1 MNRTS
6 RICVVL
12 ALAVAVVSCGGNS
25 SLDNSV
31 ATVFLTV
38 DIQENNPDIDICF
51 QVGDITV
58 DNMEITSNTKDPGG
72 TTSANQDVT
81 LTRWVI
87 TPYRTDGGSTASP
100 EWSYDQSVF
109 VPAGGSAG
117 LDNYRVYPFEFLSEV
132 PLAYLLPENGGFD
145 PETGNTNIRQSLE
158 LQIFGRTASGK
169 SIATEKV
176 SIAYNFFCSGKSSG
190 GLKP

>member
-1 MNRTS
+1 MK
-6 RICVVL
+6 RIMQVCIVL

-25 SLDNSV
+25 SLDNTV

-38 DIQENNPDIDICF
+38 DIQQNNPDIDICF
-51 QVGDITV
+51 QLGDITV
-58 DNMEITSNTKDPGG
+58 DQMIITSNTKDPGG

-109 VPAGGSAG
+109 VPSGGSAS
-117 LDNYRVYPFEFLSEV
+117 LDNFRVYPFELLNQV

-145 PETGNTNIRQSLE
+145 PETGNTNIRQSFE
-158 LQIFGRTASGK
+158 LQIFGRTVSGK

-176 SIAYNFFCSGKSSG
+176 SIAYNFFCSGK
-190 GLKP
+190 

>member
-1 MNRTS
+1 MNR
-6 RICVVL
+6 IMQVCIVL
-12 ALAVAVVSCGGNS
+12 ALAVVVVSCGGNS

-38 DIQENNPDIDICF
+38 DIQENNPDIDICT

-58 DNMEITSNTKDPGG
+58 SSMSITSSPKDPGG
-72 TTSANQDVT
+72 AVSANQDVT

-109 VPAGGSAG
+109 VPAGGSAS
-117 LDNYRVYPFEFLSEV
+117 LDNYRVYSQLLLNEV
-132 PLAYLLPENGGFD
+132 PLAYLFPANGGFD
-145 PETGNTNIRQSLE
+145 PETGNRAIRQSLE
-158 LQIFGRTASGK
+158 LQIFGRTVSGK
-169 SIATEKV
+169 SVATQKV
-176 SIAYNFFCSGKSSG
+176 SIDYNFFCSGK
-190 GLKP
+190 